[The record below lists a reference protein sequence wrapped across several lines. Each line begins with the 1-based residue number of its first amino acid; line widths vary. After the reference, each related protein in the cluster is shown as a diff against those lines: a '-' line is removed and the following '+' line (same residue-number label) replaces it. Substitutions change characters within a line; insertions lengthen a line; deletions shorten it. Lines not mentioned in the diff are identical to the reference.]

1 MNAGKVKKI
10 VARLIGKHFPGRG
23 KTVATPAGENPA
35 GATQGSAK
43 DRASETVACTIEIE
57 GTRRAFY
64 ELRHCMDYNGIK
76 FRMIRRKK

>member
-1 MNAGKVKKI
+1 MIASLIRKI
-10 VARLIGKHFPGRG
+10 FPWSV
-23 KTVATPAGENPA
+23 KTVASPAGENHAGETQPPA
-35 GATQGSAK
+35 N

>member
-1 MNAGKVKKI
+1 MIASLIRKV
-10 VARLIGKHFPGRG
+10 FPWRG
-23 KTVATPAGENPA
+23 KTVAAPAAEAPAGE
-35 GATQGSAK
+35 TQPPAK